1 MAFLITRG
9 MGEIIRLA
17 TAMGAD
23 RQAFLGLAGIG
34 DLVATCTSPLSR
46 NYTVGSRLAK
56 GETLAQIIATS
67 TEVAEGIKT
76 VSISKKLADTAGIKT
91 PIIQTIYKVLFED
104 LNVEQALGF
113 LMEYRWG
120 YDADY
125 M

>member
-1 MAFLITRG
+1 
-9 MGEIIRLA
+9 
-17 TAMGAD
+17 MGAN

-46 NYTVGSRLAK
+46 NYTVGARLAK
-56 GETLAQIIATS
+56 GETLEQIIATS

-76 VSISKKLADTAGIKT
+76 VSISKKLADSTDIKL
-91 PIIQTIYKVLFED
+91 PIIQNIYRVLFEGM
-104 LNVEQALGF
+104 NVEQALNY